1 MKGKRVLLIEDEK
14 SLRILIKMNLELEGY
29 EVDQAQ
35 NGQEALRKFESAYY
49 DIAVLDLMLPKVS
62 GINVLNAIRLKNSH
76 LPIIITSA
84 KDTSSDRI
92 NGLKHGADDYLIKP
106 FEIEEL
112 ILRMQKLI
120 DRAQLTA
127 DTPAALDAYAFGP
140 NSINFKTQMATNAT
154 EEFELSQKETLIMKY
169 LISKKD
175 EVVSRQDILKN
186 VWGYDVFP
194 TTRTI
199 DNFISTLRKYFESDM
214 KDPQYIKSV
223 RGVGYKFQNS

>member
-1 MKGKRVLLIEDEK
+1 MKRVLLIEDEK
-14 SLRILIKMNLELEGY
+14 SLRLLIKMNLELEGY

-35 NGQEALRKFESAYY
+35 NGKEALRMFENAYY

-62 GINVLNAIRLKNSH
+62 GIKVLEAIRVKNTT

-92 NGLKHGADDYLIKP
+92 NGLKHGADDYLTKP

-120 DRAQLTA
+120 DRTQAPVTA
-127 DTPAALDAYAFGP
+127 ELETVNFG
-140 NSINFKTQMATNAT
+140 NNWINFKTQMAFNGE
-154 EEFELSQKETLIMKY
+154 EEFELSIKECLIMKY
-169 LISKKD
+169 LISKKN

-194 TTRTI
+194 TTRTV
-199 DNFISTLRKYFESDM
+199 DNFISVLRKYFEKEIKS
-214 KDPQYIKSV
+214 PQHIKSV
-223 RGVGYKFQNS
+223 RGVGYKFQL